1 MLRTNTKKARD
12 NVKAYIMANYDGSA
26 YNYSETTDFKEAARN
41 IYEVYKRERE
51 AVREHRNQNEQELFT
66 IWLQNSTAIIDA
78 GYYWNRSAVDDLG
91 DILEETPAERAKFT
105 EAQAEN
111 YLSYL
116 IFSEITKAARTA

>member
-66 IWLQNSTAIIDA
+66 IWLQNSSRD
-78 GYYWNRSAVDDLG
+78 
-91 DILEETPAERAKFT
+91 
-105 EAQAEN
+105 
-111 YLSYL
+111 
-116 IFSEITKAARTA
+116 